1 MGGGVNWKNAFSRL
15 DPTTNIFKV
24 FVYLAFSDE
33 PKTPKDIATA
43 TKISPGTVR
52 PALRSLLE
60 DYNLVDQLPDGKYV
74 SKVSLADIISDI
86 YSRFL
91 GK

>member
-1 MGGGVNWKNAFSRL
+1 MIKVSWKHAISKL

-24 FVYLAFSDE
+24 FVYLTFADE
-33 PKTPKDIATA
+33 PKTPKDVADA

-60 DYNLVDQLPDGKYV
+60 DYNLVDQLPDGKYI
-74 SKVSLADIISDI
+74 SKVSFTEIISDI